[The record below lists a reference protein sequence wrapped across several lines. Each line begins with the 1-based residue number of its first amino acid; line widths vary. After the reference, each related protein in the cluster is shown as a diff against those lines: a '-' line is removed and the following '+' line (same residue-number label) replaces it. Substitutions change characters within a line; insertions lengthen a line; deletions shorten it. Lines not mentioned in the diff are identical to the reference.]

1 MRQVAINARRRTNYS
16 GIRVGARTIIKSSRL
31 TLARRRSSFMEPPL
45 MPRFHPL
52 HLATFF
58 ILAATLPMVAQTGTV
73 SGRVVGASG
82 EPLQGASVT
91 ANGTARGA
99 TVRADG
105 SY

>member
-1 MRQVAINARRRTNYS
+1 MA
-16 GIRVGARTIIKSSRL
+16 
-31 TLARRRSSFMEPPL
+31 
-45 MPRFHPL
+45 RFHPFNL
-52 HLATFF
+52 AAFFMLATG
-58 ILAATLPMVAQTGTV
+58 LPAVAQTGTV

-105 SY
+105 SYSSHFRSDDTNYALVFSATLPPSTP